1 MGRPVRATRIGPPG
15 DVDSAASNRTAM
27 TAALARNEAGM
38 APRVAR
44 ERNEVGV
51 SRRNDPL
58 EALLGPLEQ
67 DVMDVVWMLGDATV
81 RDVHD
86 RLASRRKI
94 AYTTV
99 MTTMTRLAAKGL
111 LGRDTE
117 GLAHRYRPA
126 VSRDTYARSAVGN
139 VLTWLLD
146 RYPEP
151 AASYLADV
159 VDDVDGVTLDEL
171 RSAVA
176 RRRAQE
182 S

>member
-1 MGRPVRATRIGPPG
+1 M
-15 DVDSAASNRTAM
+15 
-27 TAALARNEAGM
+27 
-38 APRVAR
+38 
-44 ERNEVGV
+44 
-51 SRRNDPL
+51 SRRNQPL

-67 DVMDVVWMLGDATV
+67 EVMDVAWRLGDATV

-86 RLASRRKI
+86 DLSTRRDL

-111 LGRDTE
+111 LVRDTG

-126 VSRDTYARSAVGN
+126 VSRDHYARSAVGD
-139 VLTWLLD
+139 VLSWLLE

-159 VDDVDGVTLDEL
+159 VDDVDDVTIEQL
-171 RSAVA
+171 RAAVA
-176 RRRAQE
+176 RRRDVE